1 MFDTRGSGIL
11 LHPTSFPGRG
21 GIGELGPAAY
31 RFVDWL
37 HAAGQQFWQIL
48 PLGPTGYGDSPYA
61 SFSAFA
67 GNPLLISLKVLA
79 NEGLVDAQAL
89 DSAPHFNEDS
99 VEYGPVIEWKSALL
113 RSAYETF
120 VRRRPA
126 DLTGEWQA
134 FCREEARWLDD
145 YALFRAL
152 KNEHGGGAWNT
163 WPREFV
169 RPDAST
175 LAQARERLADAIDLE
190 RFLQF
195 LFFRQWRALK
205 TYANERGIRIIGDVP
220 IFVAYDSADVWA
232 HPELFQLDENGDPTV
247 VAGVPPDYFSAT
259 GQLWGNPH
267 YRWDV
272 LAQQGYHWWIDRI
285 RTTLSTVDAL
295 RIDHFRGFEAAW
307 AVPAGDETAERGE
320 WVPGPGLA
328 VFYAIRGALGQLPI
342 IAEDLGVITPE
353 VEAIRD
359 DLGLPGMKILQFAW
373 SDDATNKDLPHNYTR
388 HFVVY
393 SGTHD
398 NDTTVGWFN
407 TRGPEERFFA
417 LTYTGTNGSDI
428 AWDFIRLAFTSVA
441 NTAVV
446 PLQDVMSLGTE
457 ARMNLPGRAH
467 GNWGWRYRDW
477 MLTEALAH
485 GLRNLAIATG
495 RMIVTSETLETK
507 EALT

>member
-1 MFDTRGSGIL
+1 VL

-21 GIGELGPAAY
+21 GSGELGSAAY

-37 HAAGQQFWQIL
+37 QAAGQQLWQVL

-67 GNPLLISLKVLA
+67 GNPLLISLEALVHDGLIDPSEFESSPDF
-79 NEGLVDAQAL
+79 NQDLVD
-89 DSAPHFNEDS
+89 F
-99 VEYGPVIEWKSALL
+99 GPVIEWKSDMLQRAFQ
-113 RSAYETF
+113 RFSAT
-120 VRRRPA
+120 RPA
-126 DLTGEWQA
+126 QLTTELDA
-134 FCREEARWLDD
+134 FARAESGWLDD

-152 KNEHGGGAWNT
+152 KDEHGGGAWSG
-163 WPREFV
+163 WHAELRQ
-169 RPDAST
+169 RDPDA
-175 LAQARERLADAIDLE
+175 LAAARERLHAAIDYQ
-190 RFLQF
+190 RFVQF

-205 TYANERGIRIIGDVP
+205 AYANERGIRIIGDAP

-232 HPELFQLDENGDPTV
+232 HPDLFKLDPEGNSTV

-272 LAQQGYHWWIDRI
+272 LAQQGYQWWIDRI
-285 RTTLSTVDAL
+285 RATLATVDII

-307 AVPAGDETAERGE
+307 EVPAGDPTAERGA
-320 WVPGPGLA
+320 WVPGPGVA
-328 VFYAIRGALGQLPI
+328 FFHAIRGALGELPI

-359 DLGLPGMKILQFAW
+359 EMGLPGMKILQFAW
-373 SDDATNKDLPHNYTR
+373 ADDGTNKDLPHNYGR
-388 HFVVY
+388 NFVVY

-398 NDTTVGWFN
+398 NDTTIGWFS
-407 TRGPEERFFA
+407 TASPGERFFVH
-417 LTYTGTNGSDI
+417 TYTGTDGHDI

-446 PLQDVMSLGTE
+446 PMQDVMSLGTH
-457 ARMNLPGRAH
+457 ARMNLPGRAA
-467 GNWGWRYRDW
+467 GNWGWRYRDG
-477 MLTEALAH
+477 MLSGELAQRLNALA
-485 GLRNLAIATG
+485 AATG
-495 RMIVTSETLETK
+495 RRLGSEQK
-507 EALT
+507 AG